1 MSEKDLVELWND
13 KRKQIIAAQFHS
25 VVAIAVITVVALMGL
40 FEGAYTYAISFAAT
54 FLVTVGALSVLNQF
68 AIIREARS
76 LVKDISS
83 IENPS
88 HVAKDIAKSGGY
100 LNYTLGILVVFSAA
114 LLVAFI
120 LILL

>member
-13 KRKQIIAAQFHS
+13 KRKQFIAAQLPS
-25 VVAIAVITVVALMGL
+25 VIAIAVITVVSLQGL
-40 FEGAYTYAISFAAT
+40 FEGPYSYAIAFAST
-54 FLVTVGALSVLNQF
+54 FFVTVGALSVLNQF

-76 LVKDISS
+76 LVKDVQN

-88 HVAKDIAKSGGY
+88 HVSRDIARSGGF
-100 LNYTLGILVVFSAA
+100 LNVTAAVLLIFSGV
-114 LLVAFI
+114 LFVTFV

>member
-1 MSEKDLVELWND
+1 MTEKDLVELWND
-13 KRKQIIAAQFHS
+13 KRKQIIAAQLHS
-25 VVAIAVITVVALMGL
+25 VIAIAVITVVALQGL

-76 LVKDISS
+76 LVKDIQN

-88 HVAKDIAKSGGY
+88 HVSRDIAKSGGF
-100 LNYTLGILVVFSAA
+100 LNVTAAVLIIFSGVLLLAFVLV
-114 LLVAFI
+114 LV
-120 LILL
+120 